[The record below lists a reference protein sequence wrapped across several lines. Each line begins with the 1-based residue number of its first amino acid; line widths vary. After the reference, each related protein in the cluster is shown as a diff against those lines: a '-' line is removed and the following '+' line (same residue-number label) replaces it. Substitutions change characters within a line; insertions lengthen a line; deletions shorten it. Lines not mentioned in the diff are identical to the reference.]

1 MTSETREIVHDQHA
15 HPGLRF
21 YLVIG
26 VILLVFTG
34 LEILGY
40 IGETKNMYSSGAAA
54 AIILVLSAAKFFSVV
69 AYYMHLKF
77 DNKLFT
83 AVFVFPALL
92 AILVISAMILLF
104 GPLHGTSTAIHGTAS
119 SNEGVHG
126 SGTAPSQQPGAPTTP
141 PAH

>member
-1 MTSETREIVHDQHA
+1 MSSEANEMAHSQHA
-15 HPGLRF
+15 HPTNRF
-21 YLVIG
+21 YLTIG
-26 VILLVFTG
+26 AILIG
-34 LEILGY
+34 LTVLEVVGY
-40 IGETKNMYSSGAAA
+40 YGETQHWYAAGTA
-54 AIILVLSAAKFFSVV
+54 VFIILFLSALKFVSVV

-92 AILVISAMILLF
+92 AVLVIGGMILLF

-126 SGTAPSQQPGAPTTP
+126 SGTAPQGQPAAPTTP

>member
-1 MTSETREIVHDQHA
+1 MSSEANEMAHSQHA
-15 HPGLRF
+15 HPTNRF

-26 VILLVFTG
+26 AILIG
-34 LEILGY
+34 LTELEVVGY
-40 IGETKNMYSSGAAA
+40 YGETQHWYAAGTA
-54 AIILVLSAAKFFSVV
+54 VFIILFLSALKFVSVV

-83 AVFVFPALL
+83 AVFVCPALL
-92 AILVISAMILLF
+92 AILVIGSMILLF

-126 SGTAPSQQPGAPTTP
+126 AATAPSQQPAAPTTP

>member
-1 MTSETREIVHDQHA
+1 MSSEANEMAHSQHA
-15 HPGLRF
+15 HPTNRF
-21 YLVIG
+21 YLVVGAILIG
-26 VILLVFTG
+26 LTVLEVI
-34 LEILGY
+34 GY
-40 IGETKNMYSSGAAA
+40 YGETQHWYAAGTA
-54 AIILVLSAAKFFSVV
+54 IFIILFLSALKFVSVV

-92 AILVISAMILLF
+92 AILVIGSMILLF

-126 SGTAPSQQPGAPTTP
+126 AATAPSNQPAAPTTP

>member
-1 MTSETREIVHDQHA
+1 MSSETHEMAHSQHA
-15 HPGLRF
+15 HPTNRF

-26 VILLVFTG
+26 AILIG
-34 LEILGY
+34 LTVLEVVGY
-40 IGETKNMYSSGAAA
+40 YGETQHWYGPGVAIG
-54 AIILVLSAAKFFSVV
+54 IILSLSALKFVSVV

-92 AILVISAMILLF
+92 AVLVIGGMILLF

-119 SNEGVHG
+119 SDEGVHG

>member
-1 MTSETREIVHDQHA
+1 MSSEANEMAHSQHA
-15 HPGLRF
+15 HPTNRF
-21 YLVIG
+21 YLTIGAILIGLTVLEVIG
-26 VILLVFTG
+26 
-34 LEILGY
+34 Y
-40 IGETKNMYSSGAAA
+40 YGETQHWYAAGTA
-54 AIILVLSAAKFFSVV
+54 VFIILFLSALKFVSVV
-69 AYYMHLKF
+69 AYYMHLKY

-92 AILVISAMILLF
+92 AVLVIGGMILLF

-126 SGTAPSQQPGAPTTP
+126 SGTAPSNQPAAPTTP

>member
-1 MTSETREIVHDQHA
+1 MSSEANEMAHSQHA
-15 HPGLRF
+15 HPTNRF
-21 YLVIG
+21 YLTIG
-26 VILLVFTG
+26 AILIG
-34 LEILGY
+34 LTVLEVVGY
-40 IGETKNMYSSGAAA
+40 YGETQHWYAAGTA
-54 AIILVLSAAKFFSVV
+54 VFIILFLSALKFVSVV

-92 AILVISAMILLF
+92 AVLVIGGMILLF

-126 SGTAPSQQPGAPTTP
+126 SGTAPSQQPAAPTTP

>member
-1 MTSETREIVHDQHA
+1 MSSETHEMAHSQHA
-15 HPGLRF
+15 HPTNRF
-21 YLVIG
+21 YLTIG
-26 VILLVFTG
+26 AILIG
-34 LEILGY
+34 LTVLEVVGY
-40 IGETKNMYSSGAAA
+40 YGETQHWYAAGTA
-54 AIILVLSAAKFFSVV
+54 VFIILTLSALKFVSVV

-92 AILVISAMILLF
+92 AILVISGMILLF

-126 SGTAPSQQPGAPTTP
+126 SGTAPSQQPAAPTTP

>member
-1 MTSETREIVHDQHA
+1 MSSEANEMAHSQHA
-15 HPGLRF
+15 HPTNRF
-21 YLVIG
+21 YLTIGAILIGLTVLEVIG
-26 VILLVFTG
+26 
-34 LEILGY
+34 Y
-40 IGETKNMYSSGAAA
+40 YGETQHWYAAGTA
-54 AIILVLSAAKFFSVV
+54 IFIILTLSALKFVSVV

-92 AILVISAMILLF
+92 AVLVIGGMILLF

-119 SNEGVHG
+119 SDEGVHG
-126 SGTAPSQQPGAPTTP
+126 AATAPSQQPAAPTTP